1 MVDRSGRWS
10 EELSFRA
17 NHRYDE
23 WKYSLCA
30 ISAMANMDANELKG
44 LGHGSP
50 VHFV

>member
-1 MVDRSGRWS
+1 MVDRSARWS

-30 ISAMANMDANELKG
+30 IGAKANMDANVKQ
-44 LGHGSP
+44 S
-50 VHFV
+50 FICS